1 MAGVY
6 VFSRQFGFVYA
17 NPKVPKR
24 PQPAPAVS
32 LQPVT
37 FNFIVN
43 STIEAGRTP
52 AQHHRMN
59 RKEEVLQDVVIK
71 FAGDSGDG
79 MQLTGSQFTNN
90 TALMGIDLATFP
102 DFPAEIRAPQGTLPG
117 VSGYQLRFSSDQV
130 FTPGDEC
137 DVLVAMNAAALKAN
151 LKGLKKGGKIIANT
165 DGFDTKNLRL
175 ANYPESVNPL
185 EDDSLANYTV
195 IKMDVTKM
203 TREALKDFTMGTKE
217 KDRAKNMFVLG
228 FLYWMY
234 NRNMEST
241 LQFFKDKFGKK
252 PEIFESNVKV
262 LQAGYHFG
270 DTTETFTTT
279 YRVEKAK
286 MPAGVY
292 RSVMGN
298 QALAYGLIAAAR
310 KSGLPLFLG
319 SYPITPASDILH
331 ELSRH
336 KSFGVRTFQAEDEI
350 AAITSAIGAAYGG
363 ALGVTTTSGPGMALK
378 AEAMGL
384 AAMLEIPLL
393 ICNIQRG
400 GPSTGLPTK
409 TEQSDLLQAYYGR
422 NGECPMPV
430 VSASTP
436 SDCFDAVY
444 EAVRIAV
451 QHMTPVIFLS
461 DGYIAN
467 GAEPWKFPK
476 SADLAPIEVKFK
488 TELGPEETT
497 FQPYLRDEKLVR
509 PWAIPGTP
517 GLEHRVGGLE
527 KQNITG
533 NVSYDPENHQ
543 LMVKIREEKVARIA
557 DHIAPQTLDSGPEKG
572 DMLVLGWGST
582 YGAIK
587 SAAAELQKEGYA
599 VSHAHLRH
607 LRPFPANLGE
617 ILRSF
622 KHVLIPE
629 INNGQLIRIIRD
641 QYLVNAVGYN
651 KVMGVPIT
659 RTELVMKIR
668 ELLGSNN

>member
-1 MAGVY
+1 
-6 VFSRQFGFVYA
+6 
-17 NPKVPKR
+17 
-24 PQPAPAVS
+24 
-32 LQPVT
+32 
-37 FNFIVN
+37 
-43 STIEAGRTP
+43 
-52 AQHHRMN
+52 MN

-90 TALMGIDLATFP
+90 TALLGIDLATFP

-117 VSGYQLRFSSDQV
+117 VSGYQLRFSSDKV
-130 FTPGDEC
+130 YTPGDEC

-151 LKGLKKGGKIIANT
+151 LKALKKGGKIIVNT
-165 DGFDTKNLRL
+165 EGFDTKNLRL
-175 ANYPESVNPL
+175 ANYPDGANPL
-185 EDDSLANYTV
+185 EDNSLDSYTV

-203 TREALKDFTMGTKE
+203 TREALKDITMGTKE

-234 NRNMEST
+234 NRSMDYT
-241 LQFFKDKFGKK
+241 LQFLKDKFGKK
-252 PEIFESNVKV
+252 PEIFESNVRALK
-262 LQAGYHFG
+262 AGYHFG

-286 MPAGVY
+286 MAPGVY
-292 RSVMGN
+292 RSIMGN
-298 QALAYGLIAAAR
+298 QALAYGLIAASR

-350 AAITSAIGAAYGG
+350 AGITSAIGAAYGG

-384 AAMLEIPLL
+384 AVMLEIPLV
-393 ICNIQRG
+393 ICDIQRG

-422 NGECPMPV
+422 NGECPMPIV
-430 VSASTP
+430 AASTP
-436 SDCFDAVY
+436 SDCFEAVY

-476 SADLAPIEVKFK
+476 SADLPPIEVQFK
-488 TELGPEETT
+488 TRLGADEAV

-509 PWAIPGTP
+509 PWAIPGTA
-517 GLEHRVGGLE
+517 GLEHRIGGLE
-527 KQNITG
+527 KQNVTG
-533 NVSYDPENHQ
+533 NVSYDPDNHQ
-543 LMVKIREEKVARIA
+543 LMVKIRDEKVARIA
-557 DHIAPQTLDSGPEKG
+557 DHIPPQRLDSGPEAG
-572 DMLVLGWGST
+572 DLLVLGWGST

-587 SAAAELQKEGYA
+587 SAAATLQREGLA
-599 VSHAHLRH
+599 VSHAHLRY
-607 LRPFPANLGE
+607 LRPFPSNLGE
-617 ILRSF
+617 ILHKF

-629 INNGQLIRIIRD
+629 INNGQLVKIIRD
-641 QYLVNAVGYN
+641 QFLIDAAGYH
-651 KVMGVPIT
+651 KIMGVPIT
-659 RTELVMKIR
+659 RTELLVKMR
-668 ELLGSNN
+668 EMLGANR

>member
-1 MAGVY
+1 M
-6 VFSRQFGFVYA
+6 
-17 NPKVPKR
+17 KR
-24 PQPAPAVS
+24 
-32 LQPVT
+32 
-37 FNFIVN
+37 N
-43 STIEAGRTP
+43 
-52 AQHHRMN
+52 
-59 RKEEVLQDVVIK
+59 EEVLRDVVIK

-90 TALMGIDLATFP
+90 TALLGIDLATFP

-117 VSGYQLRFSSDQV
+117 VSGYQLRFSSDKI

-151 LKGLKKGGKIIANT
+151 LKSLKKGGKIIVNT
-165 DGFDTKNLRL
+165 EGFDQKNLRL
-175 ANYPESVNPL
+175 ANYPDGVNPL
-185 EDDSLANYTV
+185 HDHSLDNYTV
-195 IKMDVTKM
+195 FEMDVTKM
-203 TREALKDFTMGTKE
+203 TREALKDIPLGTKE

-234 NRNMEST
+234 NRSMDYT
-241 LQFFKDKFGKK
+241 IQFLKDKFGKK
-252 PEIFESNVKV
+252 PDILESNIRV
-262 LQAGYHFG
+262 LQAGYSFG

-286 MPAGVY
+286 MPPGVY

-298 QALAYGLIAAAR
+298 QALALGLIAASQ

-350 AAITSAIGAAYGG
+350 AGITSAIGAAYGG
-363 ALGVTTTSGPGMALK
+363 ALAVTTTSGPGMALK

-384 AAMLEIPLL
+384 AVMLEIPLL
-393 ICNIQRG
+393 ICDIQRG

-430 VSASTP
+430 VAASTP

-444 EAVRIAV
+444 EAARISL

-476 SADLAPIEVKFK
+476 SADLPPITVNFK
-488 TELGPEETT
+488 KGLSEGEDK
-497 FQPYLRDEKLVR
+497 FQPYLRDENLVR

-517 GLEHRVGGLE
+517 GLEHRIGGLE
-527 KQNITG
+527 KQNVTG
-533 NVSYDPENHQ
+533 NVSYEPENHQ

-557 DHIAPQTLDSGPEKG
+557 NDIPLQPLDSGPEKG

-582 YGAIK
+582 YGSIK
-587 SAAAELQKEGYA
+587 SAVAQLQEEGYT

-607 LRPFPANLGE
+607 LRPLPSNLGE
-617 ILRSF
+617 MLRRF
-622 KHVLIPE
+622 RHVLIPE
-629 INNGQLIRIIRD
+629 INNGQLIKIIRD
-641 QYLVNAVGYN
+641 QFLIDAKGYH
-651 KVMGVPIT
+651 KVMGIPIT
-659 RTELVMKIR
+659 KTELVMKIR
-668 ELLGSNN
+668 EMLGGSN